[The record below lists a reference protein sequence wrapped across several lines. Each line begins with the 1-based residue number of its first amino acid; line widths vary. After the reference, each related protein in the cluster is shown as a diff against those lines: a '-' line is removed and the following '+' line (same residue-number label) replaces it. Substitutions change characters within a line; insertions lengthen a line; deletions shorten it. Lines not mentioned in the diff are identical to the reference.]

1 MLFRLVQGG
10 KRFWR
15 SFSDWGDWGESWDVN
30 EQKTALEGDLQ
41 RVASERSAD
50 EDEDL
55 LLLT

>member
-10 KRFWR
+10 EIKFWR
-15 SFSDWGDWGESWDVN
+15 SFSDWGESWDVN

>member
-10 KRFWR
+10 EIRFWR
-15 SFSDWGDWGESWDVN
+15 SFSDDWGESWDVN